1 MKAFLKKVVNF
12 GIDKGVTWE
21 GGGHWVG
28 YYPSPQRY
36 IIKLSY
42 SLAY

>member
-21 GGGHWVG
+21 GGDIGLVITLV
-28 YYPSPQRY
+28 PDVIY
-36 IIKLSY
+36 IIK
-42 SLAY
+42 